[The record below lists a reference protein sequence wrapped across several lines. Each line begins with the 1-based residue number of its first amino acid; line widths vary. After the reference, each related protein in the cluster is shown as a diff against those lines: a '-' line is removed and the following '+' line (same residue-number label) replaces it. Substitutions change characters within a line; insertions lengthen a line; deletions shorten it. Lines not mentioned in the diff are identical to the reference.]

1 MVAIITDLEIYTTA
15 IGTTT
20 IGTTTTITGMVKD
33 LRTVISILGKV

>member
-20 IGTTTTITGMVKD
+20 IGTTTITGMVKD